1 MKKNISIL
9 HSNYIIDGVMQ
20 ELTPAQILLDCS
32 GIEAP
37 APQDAD
43 LDFIADETLDPTISN
58 YIFESSRIQPYLLA
72 VRAAKKQVPLSFASA
87 HTRLRIAMALLDTLW
102 RKGRFRIG
110 DIALKA
116 SWEWNISEVGG
127 AAAFYASVQAAGE
140 YLDSFDIKLKS
151 YSVKETRRE
160 SSVSFVPVLSSEN
173 GAETEFLDT
182 PYKTPR
188 PRMSAEAA
196 CPCEMDPN
204 PHSWLVYIPF
214 DTADYR
220 LGGSL
225 LAQTLGL
232 GGGVAPDVR
241 DTDYFIDCYEVV
253 RELVEDGVLLSAVTV
268 GDGGLLPAV
277 KKLGAGKVGATIDIS
292 DIMRANNETQSVRL
306 LFGEVP
312 GVVVQIKDI
321 DFDYLDAELLLQ
333 DVAFFPLGHPVP
345 DTNAVKV
352 KASAK
357 SGIQNILE
365 SLIRN
370 QGGEGED

>member
-1 MKKNISIL
+1 M
-9 HSNYIIDGVMQ
+9 
-20 ELTPAQILLDCS
+20 
-32 GIEAP
+32 
-37 APQDAD
+37 
-43 LDFIADETLDPTISN
+43 
-58 YIFESSRIQPYLLA
+58 
-72 VRAAKKQVPLSFASA
+72 
-87 HTRLRIAMALLDTLW
+87 
-102 RKGRFRIG
+102 
-110 DIALKA
+110 
-116 SWEWNISEVGG
+116 GG

-292 DIMRANNETQSVRL
+292 DIMRANNETQIVRL